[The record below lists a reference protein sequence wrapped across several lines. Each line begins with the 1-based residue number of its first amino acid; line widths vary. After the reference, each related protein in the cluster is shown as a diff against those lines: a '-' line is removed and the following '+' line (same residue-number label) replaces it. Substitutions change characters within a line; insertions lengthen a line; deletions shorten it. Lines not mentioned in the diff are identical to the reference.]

1 MKNYDSIPFKNSAI
15 DRFTGNTTIVPG
27 GEFKEMPT
35 RPINAS
41 DMEWNKKKA
50 EKNAIRYATD
60 QDRSEMKEVNSEMK
74 AERKQNKKAR
84 KYMEQ

>member
-1 MKNYDSIPFKNSAI
+1 MENYDSIPFKNKDI

-27 GEFKEMPT
+27 GQFKEMSP
-35 RPINAS
+35 RPINEGN
-41 DMEWNKKKA
+41 MERNAKNA
-50 EKNAIRYATD
+50 EKNAIRYAMD